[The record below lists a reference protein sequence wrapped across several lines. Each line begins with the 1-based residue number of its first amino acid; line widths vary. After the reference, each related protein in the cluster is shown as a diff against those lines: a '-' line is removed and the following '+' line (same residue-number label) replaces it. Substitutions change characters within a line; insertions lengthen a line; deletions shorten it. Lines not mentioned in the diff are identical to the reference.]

1 MDKEQDVILLGGI
14 PYKRQNLR
22 PISEAKSLDFRGVP
36 AALARAAKRAE
47 DIARQTNTYLVV
59 QRNGQLLKL
68 KVNEL

>member
-1 MDKEQDVILLGGI
+1 MTPYI
-14 PYKRQNLR
+14 PENTR
-22 PISEAKSLDFRGVP
+22 PISEAKSADLRGIP

-47 DIARQTNTYLVV
+47 EIARQTNTYLVV

>member
-1 MDKEQDVILLGGI
+1 MIAYV
-14 PYKRQNLR
+14 PTNTR
-22 PISEAKSLDFRGVP
+22 PVSEAKNPDFRGVP

>member
-1 MDKEQDVILLGGI
+1 MMSYVPE
-14 PYKRQNLR
+14 NTR
-22 PISEAKSLDFRGVP
+22 PISEAKSADLRGIP

-47 DIARQTNTYLVV
+47 EVARQTNTYLVV